1 MNKIFSKLFF
11 IFFILLEIP
20 ALGENIN
27 NIKILGNERI
37 SKETILMFSD
47 IKLKDKINDQKVN
60 QILKNLYESNFFE
73 DISVVYDQDT
83 LFINVK
89 ELPIIQNIIL
99 DGIKAKK
106 FKEEI
111 KKSFK
116 LKSRSSFNQF
126 FLGEEIKII
135 KSILKNYGYYFSE
148 VSTYVE
154 DLENNMVNIT
164 YKIDL
169 GEKAKIKKISFIG
182 NKIFKDKVLKNLIV
196 SEEYKFWKF
205 LSTKKYLNEDLIRFD
220 NNLIRNFYLNKGY
233 YNVEINSSFAKLIN
247 DDEFEVIYNI
257 NPGEKIYFGEV
268 AINLPNDVDV
278 SNYQNLTKS
287 FESLSGEPYSIKSV
301 EKILNE
307 IDSITV
313 NTEFKSIKSSVE
325 EKLVS
330 NILNLKFTIED
341 TEKMFVEQ
349 INIFGNNI
357 TEETV
362 IRNQLILD
370 EGDPYN
376 EILLKKS
383 ENNIKS
389 LNFFKNVKTT
399 VSEGKDLN
407 NKIINFDI
415 EEKPTGEISAGAG
428 FGSSGGTVMFGV
440 KENNYLGRG
449 ISVNANATVSNETFK
464 GLLSVSNPNFKN
476 SDKTVY
482 ASIQALEIDK
492 LKSYGYKTN
501 KTGFEIGTKFEYLE
515 NFNFGLSSSSFYE
528 NIETDSNASARQ
540 KSQEGDYL
548 DIFTNLEFDYDKRNQ
563 KYKPSSGFIS
573 NYDIQIPLISKTN
586 TLTNSYLYK
595 LYGELYDNNVSS
607 ASFFLKTANSITNDD
622 IKLSER
628 ISIPSRMLRGFESGK
643 VGPKDGK
650 DFIGGN
656 YITAL
661 NFNTTLPQIF
671 PNLQDVDFSLFFD
684 AANVWGVD
692 YDSSINDSNK
702 IRSSVGFGVDW
713 FTVVGPLTFSLSEV
727 ITKDDHDIEEN
738 FRFNLGTTF

>member
-1 MNKIFSKLFF
+1 MNKLLSRLAFFFFLFSGTSSYSEK
-11 IFFILLEIP
+11 ID
-20 ALGENIN
+20 

-47 IKLKDKINDQKVN
+47 ITLNDKIDDNKIN
-60 QILKNLYESNFFE
+60 QILNNLYESNFFE
-73 DISVVYDQDT
+73 DVSVEYNQNI
-83 LFINVK
+83 LFISVK
-89 ELPIIQNIIL
+89 ELPIIQNIFL
-99 DGIKAKK
+99 DGIKASK
-106 FKEEI
+106 FQDEI
-111 KKSFK
+111 KKNFK
-116 LKSRSSFNQF
+116 LKSRSSYNEF
-126 FLGEEIKII
+126 FLEEEVKVI
-135 KSILKNYGYYFSE
+135 KSILKNYGYYFAD

-154 DLENNMVNIT
+154 ALGDNMVNIT

-169 GEKAKIKKISFIG
+169 GEKAKVKKISFIG
-182 NKIFKDKVLKNLIV
+182 NKIFKDKELKNLIV

-205 LSTKKYLNEDLIRFD
+205 ISSKKYLNEDLIKFD

-233 YNVEINSSFAKLIN
+233 YNVEVNSSFAKLIKN
-247 DDEFEVIYNI
+247 DEFEIIYNI
-257 NPGEKIYFGEV
+257 NPGEKIYFGDV
-268 AINLPNDVDV
+268 TIKLPRDVDEA
-278 SNYQNLTKS
+278 NYQDLKL
-287 FESLSGEPYSIKSV
+287 SLKELRGQHYSINSV
-301 EKILNE
+301 EKILNR
-307 IDSITV
+307 IDSITI
-313 NTEFKSIKSSVE
+313 NQEFKSIKSSVE
-325 EKLVS
+325 E
-330 NILNLKFTIED
+330 NIVDNFLNLKFTIED
-341 TEKMFVEQ
+341 LDKMFVEQ

-357 TEETV
+357 TEESV
-362 IRNQLILD
+362 IRNQLVLD

-389 LNFFKNVKTT
+389 LNFFKKVNTNI
-399 VSEGKDLN
+399 SEGKEPN
-407 NKIINFDI
+407 NKIINIDI

-449 ISVNANATVSNETFK
+449 IAVNANATVSSESFK
-464 GLLSVSNPNFKN
+464 GILSVTNPNYKN
-476 SDKTVY
+476 SDKSVF

-492 LKSYGYKTN
+492 LKNYGFKTN

-515 NFNFGLSSSSFYE
+515 DFNLGLSSSSFYE
-528 NIETDSNASARQ
+528 KIETDSNASARQ
-540 KSQEGDYL
+540 ASQEGDYV
-548 DIFTNLEFDYDKRNQ
+548 DIFTNLEFNYDKRNQ

-595 LYGELYDNNVSS
+595 HYGELYDNNVTSL
-607 ASFFLKTANSITNDD
+607 SFFLKTANSITGDD

-628 ISIPSRMLRGFESGK
+628 ISIPSKMLRGFESGK

-656 YITAL
+656 YVSAL
-661 NFNTTLPQIF
+661 NINTTIPQIF
-671 PNLQDVDFSLFFD
+671 PNLQNVDFSIFFD
-684 AANVWGVD
+684 AANVWGID

-702 IRSSVGFGVDW
+702 LRSSIGFGVDW

>member
-1 MNKIFSKLFF
+1 MNKIFSRLIF
-11 IFFILLEIP
+11 IFFIFLQMP
-20 ALGENIN
+20 ALGEKIN
-27 NIKILGNERI
+27 NIKISGNERI
-37 SKETILMFSD
+37 SNETILMFSD
-47 IKLKDKINDQKVN
+47 INLNDKIDN
-60 QILKNLYESNFFE
+60 QIINQTLKNLYETNFFE
-73 DISVVYDQDT
+73 DISIEYDQDT

-106 FKEEI
+106 FKDEI
-111 KKSFK
+111 KKNFK
-116 LKSRSSFNQF
+116 FKSRSSYNE
-126 FLGEEIKII
+126 FLLEEEVKII
-135 KSILKNYGYYFSE
+135 KSTLKNNGYYFSE

-154 DLENNMVNIT
+154 ALENNMVNII

-182 NKIFKDKVLKNLIV
+182 NKIFKDKELKNLII

-205 LSTKKYLNEDLIRFD
+205 ISSKKYLNEDLIKFD

-233 YNVEINSSFAKLIN
+233 YNVEVNSSFAKLLN
-247 DDEFEVIYNI
+247 DDEFEIIYNI
-257 NPGEKIYFGEV
+257 NPGEKIYFGEMV
-268 AINLPNDVDV
+268 LNFPKDINE
-278 SNYQNLTKS
+278 SNYQDIMQSL
-287 FESLSGEPYSIKSV
+287 ESLSGQPYSIKSV

-307 IDSITV
+307 IDSITI
-313 NTEFKSIKSSVE
+313 NTEFKSVKSSVE
-325 EKLVS
+325 EKIIS
-330 NILNLKFTIED
+330 NILNLSFTIED
-341 TEKMFVEQ
+341 IEKMFVEQ

-357 TEETV
+357 TEESV

-389 LNFFKNVKTT
+389 LNFFKNVKTS

-407 NKIINFDI
+407 NKIINIDI

-449 ISVNANATVSNETFK
+449 IAVNANATVSSETFK
-464 GLLSVSNPNFKN
+464 GLLSVTNPNYKN

-501 KTGFEIGTKFEYLE
+501 KTGFDIGTKFEYLE
-515 NFNFGLSSSSFYE
+515 DFNFGLSSSTFYE
-528 NIETDSNASARQ
+528 KIETDSNASARQ
-540 KSQEGDYL
+540 KAQEGDYL
-548 DIFTNLEFDYDKRNQ
+548 DIFTNLEFNYDKRNQ
-563 KYKPSSGFIS
+563 KYKPSNGFIS

-607 ASFFLKTANSITNDD
+607 ASFYLKTANSITGDD

-661 NFNTTLPQIF
+661 NINTTLPQIF

-727 ITKDDHDIEEN
+727 ITKDDQDIEES